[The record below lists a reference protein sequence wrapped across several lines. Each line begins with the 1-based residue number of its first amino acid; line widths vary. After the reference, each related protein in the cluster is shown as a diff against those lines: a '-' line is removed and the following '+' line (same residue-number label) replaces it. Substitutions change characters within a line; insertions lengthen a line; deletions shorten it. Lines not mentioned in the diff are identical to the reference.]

1 MGVGNQRLVLARF
14 ALGKPE
20 VRGSMCRGSFNETLG
35 AAVFVPAPCLVLRS
49 WAPHPDPRSV
59 LASLPCSDSCSVG
72 ISLC

>member
-35 AAVFVPAPCLVLRS
+35 AAVFVPAPPPGPPQLGPS
-49 WAPHPDPRSV
+49 S
-59 LASLPCSDSCSVG
+59 
-72 ISLC
+72 